1 VAGWQDGRHL
11 YEDRNPIAFKRV
23 SNVSNMTD
31 NVTPDYTDLPR
42 YAEMRSNELSALLK
56 PYIGIT
62 DRYGEVL
69 CRIVVILG
77 KTPPASPR
85 EAAARD
91 LIADVFDFLYE
102 ARALIIKGKLE
113 VAYPL
118 ARRAYESLSLLV
130 ACGLEPKLADRW
142 IAGKEVGNAEVRRIL
157 AAHPM
162 GENEAQTKEL
172 YNFFSKT
179 THPNRTHMARRF
191 LGEGNEFHLG
201 AIGRPSLAMLAD
213 YALKTLN
220 LWFWFAAFLAF
231 AHREV
236 LFRTDPELLKTYND
250 AAEAAKPI
258 AAWLHEQFN
267 HVLAQEQAEMRGY

>member
-1 VAGWQDGRHL
+1 MRKMKAKTS
-11 YEDRNPIAFKRV
+11 YA
-23 SNVSNMTD
+23 
-31 NVTPDYTDLPR
+31 DLSR
-42 YAEMRSNELSALLK
+42 YAEIRSNELAPLLA
-56 PYIGIT
+56 PYVDLT

-69 CRIVVILG
+69 CGIVLILG

-85 EAAARD
+85 DAVARD

-130 ACGLEPKLADRW
+130 ACAFEPKLADRW
-142 IAGKEVGNAEVRRIL
+142 IAGKQVGNAEVRRVL

-162 GENEAQTKEL
+162 GEEEPQTREL
-172 YNFFSKT
+172 YDFFSKT
-179 THPNRTHMARRF
+179 THPNRTHMPRRF
-191 LGEGNEFHLG
+191 LGEGNEFVLG

-220 LWFWFAAFLAF
+220 LWFWFAAFVAF
-231 AHREV
+231 TYRDI
-236 LFRTDPELLKTYND
+236 LSQTDPELVRTYND
-250 AAEAAKPI
+250 TAEAAKPI
-258 AAWLHEQFN
+258 ADWLREQFN
-267 HVLAQEQAEMRGY
+267 GVLAKEQAEMRGHGPG

>member
-1 VAGWQDGRHL
+1 MI
-11 YEDRNPIAFKRV
+11 EDARLTYA
-23 SNVSNMTD
+23 
-31 NVTPDYTDLPR
+31 DLPH
-42 YAEMRSNELSALLK
+42 YAEMRSSELSVLLT

-62 DRYGEVL
+62 DRYGEIL

-85 EAAARD
+85 DAAARD

-102 ARALIIKGKLE
+102 ARALITKGKLE

-130 ACGLEPKLADRW
+130 ACALEPKLADRW
-142 IAGKEVGNAEVRRIL
+142 ISGKQIGNAEVRRVL

-162 GENEAQTKEL
+162 GESETQTREL
-172 YNFFSKT
+172 YDFFSKT

-191 LGEGNEFHLG
+191 LGEDNEFVLG
-201 AIGRPSLAMLAD
+201 AIGRPSLALLAD

-220 LWFWFAAFLAF
+220 LWFWFGTFVGF
-231 AHREV
+231 AYRDV
-236 LFRTDPELLKTYND
+236 LFETDPELLTTYHD
-250 AAEAAKPI
+250 AAETAKSV
-258 AAWLHEQFN
+258 AAWLREQFN
-267 HVLAQEQAEMRGY
+267 RNLIQEQAEMRGQGLG